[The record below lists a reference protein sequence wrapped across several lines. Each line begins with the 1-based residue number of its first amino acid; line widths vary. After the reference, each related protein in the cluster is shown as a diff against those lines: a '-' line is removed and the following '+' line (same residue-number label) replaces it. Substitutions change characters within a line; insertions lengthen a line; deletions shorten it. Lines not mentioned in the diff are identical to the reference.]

1 MFTNIYI
8 HIIFSKKQVGDNM
21 LKQII
26 FILLITI
33 SNIYFA
39 LINKNKKSFINILL
53 IIISVGVSV
62 FKSNLPLLM
71 FDDLN
76 TITPVFETSEGL

>member
-1 MFTNIYI
+1 
-8 HIIFSKKQVGDNM
+8 M

-33 SNIYFA
+33 SNLYCA

-62 FKSNLPLLM
+62 FKSNLPL
-71 FDDLN
+71 F
-76 TITPVFETSEGL
+76 TIIFLTNSIINIIKRKI